1 MAKKLSKAQLEEKVE
16 SFFKTYPDAE
26 KAFVTNDGNVFAQKN
41 RADLHAKSDKDLKV
55 TEYDNEAAGAKDADD
70 DQDDKP
76 STAAEI
82 IEFAKTAELE
92 DAESYLDAE
101 NKSDKPRSTVI
112 KALESRIEQLKAD
125 A

>member
-1 MAKKLSKAQLEEKVE
+1 MAKKLSKAQLEEKVKG
-16 SFFKTYPDAE
+16 FFKTYPDAE

-55 TEYDNEAAGAKDADD
+55 TEYDNEATGANDADD
-70 DQDDKP
+70 DQDSKP

-82 IEFAKTAELE
+82 IEFAKTATLE

-101 NKSDKPRSTVI
+101 NKSDKPRSTVL
-112 KALESRIEQLKAD
+112 KALESRITELKAD